1 MNAAE
6 EMVVG
11 AARQAAERGDAT
23 AIEAS
28 LLIVIDNQQAAI
40 KRVRQACAPNRALTA
55 SFINGTTR
63 EVVDRHAILRALGGD
78 V

>member
-23 AIEAS
+23 VLEAS
-28 LLIVIDNQQAAI
+28 LLIVIDRQEASI
-40 KRVRQACAPNRALTA
+40 RRVRELLDEEQRGYNPPLGLISRIRTALD
-55 SFINGTTR
+55 GER
-63 EVVDRHAILRALGGD
+63 
-78 V
+78 